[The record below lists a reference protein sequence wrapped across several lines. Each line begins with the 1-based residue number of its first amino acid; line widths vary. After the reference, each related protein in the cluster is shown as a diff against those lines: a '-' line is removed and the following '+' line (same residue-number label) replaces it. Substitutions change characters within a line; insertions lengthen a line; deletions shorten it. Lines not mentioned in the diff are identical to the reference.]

1 MNSKTQ
7 KIFFAPN
14 IKFLRE
20 RRRMSQEVLAS
31 KLGLTRAKL
40 AAIEAGNTK
49 SPQPEDY
56 LNFSNFFK
64 ISIDTLLK
72 IDLSKLG
79 ELKLRELEAGNDVYI
94 RGGNLRVLAI
104 SVDQSNNE
112 NVEYVPVKAKAG
124 YMAGYNDPEFIA
136 SLPKYSIPNLPAQGT
151 FRIFPSVGD
160 SMLPVPEGADIV
172 AQYAADWTDL
182 KADTPC
188 VVILRGQQDFVF
200 KLTTLNEDG
209 TIRLKSLNPLYAPY
223 TVEASEVMEI
233 WRFYAYTSREFPEA
247 RPEMETVLTA
257 IQKLEEK
264 IEHLSAKSAQTTD
277 SDN

>member
-1 MNSKTQ
+1 MNNETQ
-7 KIFFAPN
+7 KIFLAGN

-20 RRRMSQEVLAS
+20 RKKMSQESLAS
-31 KLGLTRAKL
+31 MLGLTRAKL
-40 AAIEAGNTK
+40 AAIETGNTK
-49 SPQPEDY
+49 SPQPTDY
-56 LNFSNFFK
+56 LNFSDFFK

-79 ELKLRELEAGNDVYI
+79 ELKMRDLEAGNDVYI

-104 SVDQSNNE
+104 SVDKSNNE

-136 SLPKYSIPNLPAQGT
+136 ALPKYSIPNLPAQGT

-160 SMLPVPEGADIV
+160 SMLPVPEGSDII
-172 AQYAADWTDL
+172 AQYVADWTDL

-188 VVILRGQQDFVF
+188 IVILKGQQDFVF
-200 KLTTLNEDG
+200 KLATLNADG
-209 TIRLKSLNPLYAPY
+209 TIFLKSLNPVYEPY
-223 TVEASEVMEI
+223 TVETSDVMEI

-247 RPEMETVLTA
+247 QSEMTTILTA
-257 IQKLEEK
+257 IRNLEGK
-264 IEHLSAKSAQTTD
+264 IGQIP
-277 SDN
+277 DNPDRSLE

>member
-1 MNSKTQ
+1 MNAKTQ
-7 KIFFAPN
+7 KIFFAGN

-20 RRRMSQEVLAS
+20 RKKISQESLAS
-31 KLGLTRAKL
+31 RLGLTRAKI

-56 LNFSNFFK
+56 LNFSDFFK

-72 IDLSKLG
+72 VDLSKLG
-79 ELKLRELEAGNDVYI
+79 ELKMRELESGNDVYI

-136 SLPKYSIPNLPAQGT
+136 GLPKYSVPNLPTQGT
-151 FRIFPSVGD
+151 FRIFPSTGD
-160 SMLPVPEGADIV
+160 SMLPVPEGSDII
-172 AQYAADWTDL
+172 AQYVPDWTTMRP
-182 KADTPC
+182 DTPC
-188 VVILRGQQDFVF
+188 IVILKGQQDFVF
-200 KLTTLNEDG
+200 KMVTVNKNG
-209 TIRLKSLNPLYAPY
+209 TILLKSLNPEYKPY
-223 TVEASEVMEI
+223 LVESGDVMEI

-247 RPEMETVLTA
+247 RSEMATILEA
-257 IQKLEEK
+257 IKKLEEK
-264 IEHLSAKSAQTTD
+264 IRKD
-277 SDN
+277 

>member
-1 MNSKTQ
+1 MQ
-7 KIFFAPN
+7 RIFFAGN
-14 IKFLRE
+14 IKFLRD
-20 RRRMSQEVLAS
+20 RKKLSQENLAA

-56 LNFSNFFK
+56 LKFSDFFK

-72 IDLSKLG
+72 IDLTKLG
-79 ELKLRELEAGNDVYI
+79 ELKLRELESGNDVYI

-104 SVDQSNNE
+104 SVDKSNNE

-136 SLPKYSIPNLPAQGT
+136 SLPKYSLPNLPADGT
-151 FRIFPSVGD
+151 FRIFPSTGD
-160 SMLPVPEGADIV
+160 SMLPVPEGSDII
-172 AQYAADWTDL
+172 AQYVPDWTAI
-182 KADTPC
+182 KAGTPC
-188 VVILRGQQDFVF
+188 IVILKGQQDFVF
-200 KLTTLNEDG
+200 KLVTMNPDS
-209 TIRLKSLNPLYAPY
+209 TILLKSLNPEYKPY

-247 RPEMETVLTA
+247 KSEMATVLMA
-257 IQKLEEK
+257 IRNLEEK
-264 IEHLSAKSAQTTD
+264 IGQT
-277 SDN
+277 SGK